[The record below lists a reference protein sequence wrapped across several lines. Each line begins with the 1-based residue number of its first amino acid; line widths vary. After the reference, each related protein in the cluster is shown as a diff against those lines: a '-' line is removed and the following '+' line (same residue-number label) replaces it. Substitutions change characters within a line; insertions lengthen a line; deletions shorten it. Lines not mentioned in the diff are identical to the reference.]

1 MTVRSRQA
9 RSAAFNLARKIGTP
23 EFRELMRRNS
33 YKSDTTIVV
42 AYDDEPAT
50 EVFSRIVSETTPPV
64 IVAIP
69 RDSNPWGFVFMTI
82 INAEQ
87 NPDDDDSDNV
97 GETASIGML
106 YDAMAVEH
114 KHKTLL
120 TVPNDWRPATFRV
133 ELAALNT

>member
-1 MTVRSRQA
+1 
-9 RSAAFNLARKIGTP
+9 
-23 EFRELMRRNS
+23 MRRNA

-69 RDSNPWGFVFMTI
+69 RESNSWGFVFMTI
-82 INAEQ
+82 VSAEQ
-87 NPDDDDSDNV
+87 TPSTDEDGDHDNV
-97 GETASIGML
+97 GQAASIGML
-106 YDAMAVEH
+106 YDTMAAEH

-133 ELAALNT
+133 ELAALDS